1 MATKLTTEKKKDLL
15 SKFKSIGTAKNQDC
29 LEDSFIFKTREEI
42 PTDIP
47 VLNIAFSGSPDGGFS
62 SGITLFAGVSKSGK
76 SFLSLCC
83 ASAYLKKYDDAI
95 CLFYDSEFGASKD
108 YFRATGIDM
117 NRVLHIP
124 ITNIEELLFDI
135 VQKIENIERDEH
147 VVIVIDSIGNLASKK
162 EAVDALEGKSAE
174 DMTRAKKIKSLFRN
188 ITPKLVLKNIPLF
201 AINHVYQ
208 SMDFVPRTIVSG
220 GQGPML
226 SADTV
231 FVITKSQEKAPDKS
245 VAGWNF
251 TLNVDKSRKIKE
263 KTKLTFQSMYDVGVN
278 KYSGLL
284 DIAVELGYVTKP
296 KQGFYQKVNPE
307 TGEILDEKM
316 YREKNTNTA
325 EFWNDL
331 LSNEKFKK
339 DIEKKFL
346 LVNIDSDGNTTFN
359 TDDDSEGDEDDEV

>member
-1 MATKLTTEKKKDLL
+1 MATEKISSDKKKDLL
-15 SKFKSIGTAKNQDC
+15 SKFKKIGTVKKQDC
-29 LEDSFIFKTREEI
+29 LEDSFIFKSRNEI
-42 PTDIP
+42 STDIP
-47 VLNIAFSGSPDGGFS
+47 ILNIAFSGRIDGGYT

-95 CLFYDSEFGASKD
+95 CLFYDSEFGSNKD

-135 VQKIENIERDEH
+135 VQKIENIEEDDH

-162 EAVDALEGKSAE
+162 EVVDALEEKSAE
-174 DMTRAKKIKSLFRN
+174 DMTRAKKMKSLFRN

-208 SMDFVPRTIVSG
+208 TMDFMPKTIVSG
-220 GQGPML
+220 GQGPIL

-231 FVITKSQEKAPDKS
+231 FVITKSQEKASDKTL
-245 VAGWNF
+245 VGWNF
-251 TLNVDKSRKIKE
+251 SLNIEKSRKIKE
-263 KTKLTFQSMYDVGVN
+263 KSKLVFQSMYDAGVN

-284 DIAVELGYVTKP
+284 DIAVELGFVTKP
-296 KQGFYQKVNPE
+296 KQGFYQKVNPD
-307 TGEILDEKM
+307 TGEIIDEKM
-316 YREKNTNTA
+316 YREKNTNTP
-325 EFWNDL
+325 EFWDDL
-331 LSNEKFKK
+331 LNNDAFKK
-339 DIEKKFL
+339 AVENKFL
-346 LVNIDSDGNTTFN
+346 LVTDSVTDSAERID
-359 TDDDSEGDEDDEV
+359 TDDQE

>member
-1 MATKLTTEKKKDLL
+1 MATSATKLSSEKKKDLL
-15 SKFKSIGTAKNQDC
+15 SKFKGIGTVKKQDC
-29 LEDSFIFKTREEI
+29 LEDSFIFKNRNEI
-42 PTDIP
+42 STDIP
-47 VLNIAFSGSPDGGFS
+47 ILNIAFSGNPDGGFT

-95 CLFYDSEFGASKD
+95 CLFYDSEFGSNKD

-135 VQKIENIERDEH
+135 VQKIENIEEDDH

-162 EAVDALEGKSAE
+162 EVVDALEEKSAE
-174 DMTRAKKIKSLFRN
+174 DMTRAKKMKSLFRN

-208 SMDFVPRTIVSG
+208 TMDYMPRTIVSG
-220 GQGPML
+220 GQGPIL

-231 FVITKSQEKAPDKS
+231 FVITKSQEKSSDKS
-245 VAGWNF
+245 LAGWNF
-251 TLNVDKSRKIKE
+251 TLNVEKSRKIKE
-263 KTKLTFQSMYDVGVN
+263 KSKLVFQSMYDTGVN

-284 DIAVELGYVTKP
+284 DIALELGFVTKP
-296 KQGFYQKVNPE
+296 KNGSYQKVDPE
-307 TGEILDEKM
+307 TGEIIDEKV
-316 YREKNTNTA
+316 YKEKDTNSA
-325 EFWNDL
+325 EFWTDILNKSD
-331 LSNEKFKK
+331 FKK
-339 DIEKKFL
+339 AVENKFL
-346 LVNIDSDGNTTFN
+346 LV
-359 TDDDSEGDEDDEV
+359 TDNVNNEPVESEDSELTNDE